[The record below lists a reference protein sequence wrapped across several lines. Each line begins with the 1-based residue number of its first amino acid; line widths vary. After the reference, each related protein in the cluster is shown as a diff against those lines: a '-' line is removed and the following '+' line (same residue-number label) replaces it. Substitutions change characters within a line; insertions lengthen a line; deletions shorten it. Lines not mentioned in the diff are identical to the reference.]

1 MPARCP
7 ECGRFLSRD
16 FVTALASAPAG
27 CPGCGVTLTA
37 DRLAGAEA
45 GGDERGA
52 ASVRPPDLPV
62 EEVRTGDVLVGWDE
76 GGDPTAEPFTE
87 LRDLLPPERLSE
99 VFAVV
104 GAGIAGGLLGGL
116 LLPRH
121 RSLGAFAGTVAG
133 AVGALVGAG
142 ILEDRRV

>member
-1 MPARCP
+1 MPTRCP

-16 FVTALASAPAG
+16 FVAALATVPAA
-27 CPGCGVTLTA
+27 CPGCGVSLTS
-37 DRLAGAEA
+37 DRVAGAEA
-45 GGDERGA
+45 GDASVA
-52 ASVRPPDLPV
+52 ASIRPPDLPV
-62 EEVRTGDVLVGWDE
+62 EEVRTVDVLEGWDE
-76 GGDPTAEPFTE
+76 GGDLTAEPLT
-87 LRDLLPPERLSE
+87 DLTDILPPERLSQ

-133 AVGALVGAG
+133 AVGALVSAG
-142 ILEDRRV
+142 ILDERRD